1 MVTIDH
7 RIVVRSAGLDLTLAV
22 REHPAPAR
30 SGSAPPLVVLHGFT
44 GSARTMDVV
53 AEPLAVGRRA
63 LGVDLVG
70 HGHSDAPASVA
81 AYRMEAC
88 VDQVLAVVG
97 DLTTGPVDL
106 VGYSMG
112 GRVALS
118 LAVTTPDA
126 IRSLVLIGAS
136 AGLSDP
142 AEAQARRAADERLAT
157 SIETEG
163 LPAFVDRWMGLPM
176 WRSLEAA
183 EGPEGWVGSRRQRL
197 DSDPAGLALSL
208 RGMGT
213 GVQPPV
219 HDQLAALDRPALV
232 LAGELDTKFTAIAH
246 ELGAALSQARV
257 EIVPGAGHAAHR
269 ERPDLVVGLIAD
281 FLDRLDG

>member
-22 REHPAPAR
+22 REHPSPAS

-53 AEPLAVGRRA
+53 AGPLAVGRRA

-70 HGHSDAPASVA
+70 HGHSDAPANVD

-88 VDQVLAVVG
+88 VDQILAVVG
-97 DLTTGPVDL
+97 DLRTGPVDL

-118 LAVTTPDA
+118 LAVTAPDA

-142 AEAQARRAADERLAT
+142 AEAEARRAADERLAT
-157 SIETEG
+157 SIETDG

-183 EGPEGWVGSRRQRL
+183 VGPEGWAGSRRQRL

-213 GVQPPV
+213 GAQPPV
-219 HDQLAALDRPALV
+219 HDQLIAVDRPVLV
-232 LAGELDTKFTAIAH
+232 LAGELDTKFTTVAH
-246 ELGAALSQARV
+246 ELGAALPLARV
-257 EIVPGAGHAAHR
+257 EIVPGAGHAAHQ
-269 ERPDLVVGLIAD
+269 ERPDPVAGLIAD